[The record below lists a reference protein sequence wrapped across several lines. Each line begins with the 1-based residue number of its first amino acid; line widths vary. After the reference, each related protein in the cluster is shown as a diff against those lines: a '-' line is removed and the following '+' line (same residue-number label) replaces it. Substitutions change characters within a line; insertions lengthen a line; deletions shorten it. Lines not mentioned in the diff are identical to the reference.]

1 MGEFR
6 RDRGGHRIP
15 VAEPEIFPVHRGK
28 RFIVTGGTGGVG
40 AATAELLLREG
51 AEVVIADLS
60 AAASA
65 ALAERLGGAGRGA
78 HGVGLDLLDPASVTA
93 AAERSLDLLG
103 GVDGLANTA
112 GIVEIAP
119 ALAHTRPLW
128 EAQFGVNVFG
138 PFELSRLI
146 AERMI
151 EQGGGGAIV
160 NVASEAGKN
169 GHPDMLAYNASKA
182 AVINWTRVAAVEWAP
197 YSINVN
203 CVCPGGVATPML
215 RQVADAH
222 AAATATAEDGAAIF
236 DHMANEQLGRHIAP
250 IEVAWVISFLLGDRV
265 QGIRGQSVNV
275 DGGVSPY

>member
-6 RDRGGHRIP
+6 RDRGGHVIP

-51 AEVVIADLS
+51 ASVVIADLS

-65 ALAERLGGAGRGA
+65 ALAERLGGPGRGA
-78 HGVGLDLLDPASVTA
+78 HGVGLDLRDPASVAA
-93 AAERSLDLLG
+93 AAERSFDLLG
-103 GVDGLANTA
+103 GVDGLANAA
-112 GIVEIAP
+112 GVVEIAP
-119 ALAHTRPLW
+119 ALRHARPLW

-138 PFELSRLI
+138 PFELSRLV

-151 EQGGGGAIV
+151 EQGGGGGIV

-169 GHPDMLAYNASKA
+169 GHPDMVAYNASKA
-182 AVINWTRVAAVEWAP
+182 AVINWTRVAAAEWAP
-197 YSINVN
+197 YAINVN

-222 AAATATAEDGAAIF
+222 AAAGSGDADAVFAY
-236 DHMANEQLGRHIAP
+236 MANEQLGRHIAP
-250 IEVAWVISFLLGDRV
+250 VEVAWAVSFLLGDRV
-265 QGIRGQSVNV
+265 QGIRGQSINV